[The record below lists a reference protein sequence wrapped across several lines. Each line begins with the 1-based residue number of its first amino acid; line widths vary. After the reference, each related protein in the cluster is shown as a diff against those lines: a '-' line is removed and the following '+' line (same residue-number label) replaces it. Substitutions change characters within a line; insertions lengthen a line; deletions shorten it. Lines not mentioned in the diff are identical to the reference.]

1 MNSVCRQEPPRV
13 ALVVKTLSDNSL
25 GRAYSLSL
33 VLDEVGADWAVLSVN
48 GGEIWS
54 PVRDMPFARR
64 CEKVD
69 SKQLGQVLTG
79 FDSVIALK
87 PLPETFGLCQEVLSS
102 KGPPLVVDID
112 DPDLEARLS
121 WKRPLKQMRTEML
134 HPLQMK
140 RLRDCAKKI
149 GAFPRIVSNP
159 FLAEKYGGVVIPHV
173 RPALSLEPTT
183 QRPAIPNFAW
193 IGTPRNHKGI
203 RTIRQAFRQLNRSG
217 TRAVL
222 TITAEPPNKPYSWEK
237 WVGEISLTEGWR
249 LLRDSDATIITLWKE
264 PFKSLQLPAKAVD
277 ALVSG
282 TTVIRNSSPTLDWIF
297 GKDGILLSGP
307 SSQALT
313 ECLSEMTVARPQR
326 HCWAPDLIEL
336 TSPKSFADR
345 LRQVL
350 ALHLTC

>member
-1 MNSVCRQEPPRV
+1 M

-48 GGEIWS
+48 GGEIWR

-149 GAFPRIVSNP
+149 GAFPHIVSNP

-173 RPALSLEPTT
+173 RPALSQKSTT

-203 RTIRQAFRQLNRSG
+203 RTIRQAFRQLNRRR

-297 GKDGILLSGP
+297 GNSGILLPNRSATALRGCISRIVSNEVP
-307 SSQALT
+307 VQAFEDT
-313 ECLSEMTVARPQR
+313 STT
-326 HCWAPDLIEL
+326 L
-336 TSPKSFADR
+336 TSPTSYAQPLKK
-345 LRQVL
+345 LLQP
-350 ALHLTC
+350 